1 MVLNKLIMVF
11 HLKCIFYLLNFFVIV
26 SLLLRRRGETQ
37 RNRYKT
43 VLSFLIINPFN
54 SYLLLLLWCIGLKFE
69 VIFLHFSAFTRS
81 PLLLMTTYLILMMM
95 EFLASM
101 KISLKNIMCISI
113 AWSAF
118 KLHISLRS

>member
-1 MVLNKLIMVF
+1 
-11 HLKCIFYLLNFFVIV
+11 
-26 SLLLRRRGETQ
+26 
-37 RNRYKT
+37 
-43 VLSFLIINPFN
+43 
-54 SYLLLLLWCIGLKFE
+54 
-69 VIFLHFSAFTRS
+69 
-81 PLLLMTTYLILMMM
+81 MTTYLILMMM

>member
-37 RNRYKT
+37 RNRYKR

>member
-11 HLKCIFYLLNFFVIV
+11 HLKCIFYLLNFFCYSIFAFKEK
-26 SLLLRRRGETQ
+26 GETQ
-37 RNRYKT
+37 RNGYKT

-54 SYLLLLLWCIGLKFE
+54 SYLLLLLWCVGLKFE